1 MAALIVT
8 ILGIA
13 LIVGIF
19 WFFFLSPSDAS
30 EQSTKILVSGGYK
43 PKTIILKSGIET
55 TLTFLR
61 TDNNSC
67 LEEIV
72 IPDLGIKEFLPLNE
86 EIFIKVRPPRKGIYD
101 IHCGMNMFHGTIK
114 AI

>member
-13 LIVGIF
+13 LIGGIF
-19 WFFFLSPSDAS
+19 WFFFITPSDKL
-30 EQSTKILVSGGYK
+30 EQTNKVIVSGGYK
-43 PKTIILKSGIET
+43 PKTVVLKSGVET

-61 TDNNSC
+61 TDKNSC

-72 IPDLGIKEFLPLNE
+72 IPDFGIKEFLPLNE
-86 EIFIKVRPPRKGIYD
+86 AVLIKVKPPKEGIYD
-101 IHCGMNMFHGTIK
+101 MHCGMNVFHGTIK
-114 AI
+114 VL

>member
-1 MAALIVT
+1 MAPLIVT

-19 WFFFLSPSDAS
+19 WFFFMAPSDS
-30 EQSTKILVSGGYK
+30 LEQTTKVLVSGGYK
-43 PKTIILKSGIET
+43 PKTILLKSGVET

-61 TDNNSC
+61 TDKNSC

-86 EIFIKVRPPRKGIYD
+86 EIMITVAPPKKGMYD

-114 AI
+114 AL